1 MVSCGNLTIAVTP
14 TPATFTLDTAI
25 GINPSSPV
33 AGSSVTVSGTL
44 RNTGGTSGSQIV
56 YANMGTPAVRMAS
69 QSYTVAAGGSAAVS
83 LTFTVPSSTTAGNY
97 QMCLAFT

>member
-1 MVSCGNLTIAVTP
+1 MVSCGNLTIAATP

-25 GINPSSPV
+25 TITPPSPV
-33 AGSSVTVSGTL
+33 AGSAVTVSGTL

-56 YANMGTPAVRMAS
+56 YANMGTPAVRMTS
-69 QSYTVAAGGSAAVS
+69 QSYTVAAGGVQNVS
-83 LTFTVPSSTTAGNY
+83 LSFTVPSVTTAGNY